1 MPARTRSVGRPRTFD
16 EEQVLDRALE
26 VFWQRGY
33 QGATARV
40 LEAELD
46 ITQSS
51 IFNAFGSKRNLLGLA
66 LDGYERRIDDVLVAP
81 LDRPDATLVDIDA
94 FFEGLLD
101 WITGDRH
108 RGCLLLNL
116 LAETADADA
125 ELVTRASMYRDRLRS
140 VFVSVLM
147 AVDDDL
153 TLASRRADLLVSAA
167 MGLNIAARSGA
178 SVAELDRLANGIRA
192 EIAAW

>member
-66 LDGYERRIDDVLVAP
+66 LDGYERRID
-81 LDRPDATLVDIDA
+81 
-94 FFEGLLD
+94 
-101 WITGDRH
+101 
-108 RGCLLLNL
+108 
-116 LAETADADA
+116 
-125 ELVTRASMYRDRLRS
+125 
-140 VFVSVLM
+140 
-147 AVDDDL
+147 
-153 TLASRRADLLVSAA
+153 
-167 MGLNIAARSGA
+167 
-178 SVAELDRLANGIRA
+178 
-192 EIAAW
+192 